1 MTIRTVRWFVIG
13 LGGALVAL
21 TIVAG
26 AGSRTQTLR
35 ELVVD
40 TLSERL
46 DSDVELQYFS
56 VDTFPTVR
64 IRGEG
69 LVLRHRG
76 RRDVPPL
83 IVVKK
88 FAIDGGLLGLLQR
101 PRRFRVVHLDD
112 LQISIPPRGVKD
124 RGSGQTPSSATTS
137 EDGRDTTAGTQA
149 SMLVDRLEAHGAS
162 LALIPKKA
170 GRAPRVFAVHALHIR
185 RLGFGEPMPFTATLT
200 NPLPEGLIETRGT
213 FGPWRKRDPGQ
224 TNLTGTYSFD
234 ADLST
239 VKGIAGALKSTGK
252 FGGQLERID
261 VEGETRTP
269 DFRVTTGSGPVPLA
283 TTFRAVVD
291 GTDGDTYLNAVF
303 ATFQQTSLFAKGA
316 IVGTPGVK
324 GRSIKLHVKIDK
336 GRIEDVLRLAV
347 KSDRPL
353 LKGSVAL
360 HTDFDLPPGQAD
372 VMDRLNLAGEFDVD
386 AGRFTNPE
394 VQAKVIELS
403 KRARG
408 GADDEREVDVASD
421 LRGKFRLDATVL
433 MLQDTTFRIPGAT
446 VQIGGRYGLRT
457 EQIEFD
463 GSVRMNATVS
473 QAAGGGAKSF
483 FLKIVDPL
491 FRKDGAGAVLPIKV
505 RGTRQQPKFGVDVGR
520 ALRPG
525 R

>member
-1 MTIRTVRWFVIG
+1 MTSRRARWFVIG

-83 IVVKK
+83 IAVKR
-88 FAIDGGLLGLLQR
+88 FEIDGGLLGLFLR
-101 PRRFRVVHLDD
+101 PRRFRVVHLDG
-112 LQISIPPRGVKD
+112 LQISIPPGGIKDSRPWRTAPVSGAVKAEGAD
-124 RGSGQTPSSATTS
+124 GDTP
-137 EDGRDTTAGTQA
+137 
-149 SMLVDRLEAHGAS
+149 SMLVDRLEAHDAS

-170 GRAPRVFAVHALHIR
+170 GRAPRVFAIHALHIR
-185 RLGFGEPMPFTATLT
+185 RLGFGEPMAFTATLT
-200 NPLPEGLIETRGT
+200 NPLPKGLIETRGT

-239 VKGIAGALKSTGK
+239 VKGIAGALESTGK

-283 TTFRAVVD
+283 TTFKAVVD

-316 IVGTPGVK
+316 IVDTPGVK
-324 GRSIKLHVKIDK
+324 GHSIKLHVKIDK

-394 VQAKVIELS
+394 VQAKVVELS

-408 GADDEREVDVASD
+408 KADDDRKVEVVSD
-421 LRGKFRLDATVL
+421 LRGKFRLDAAVL
-433 MLQDTTFRIPGAT
+433 ALQDTTFGIPGAT
-446 VQIGGRYGLRT
+446 VRIGGRYGLRT
-457 EQIEFD
+457 EQLEFD
-463 GSVRMNATVS
+463 GSARMQATVS
-473 QAAGGGAKSF
+473 QMAGGGAKSF

-505 RGTRQQPKFGVDVGR
+505 RGTRQQPKIGLDVGR

-525 R
+525 T

>member
-1 MTIRTVRWFVIG
+1 MTSRGARWFVIG

-69 LVLRHRG
+69 LVVRHRG

-83 IVVKK
+83 IAVKR
-88 FAIDGGLLGLLQR
+88 FQIDGGLLGLFLR
-101 PRRFRVVHLDD
+101 PRRFRVVHLDG
-112 LQISIPPRGVKD
+112 LQISIPPGGIKESRPWRTASPAPGPGK
-124 RGSGQTPSSATTS
+124 G
-137 EDGRDTTAGTQA
+137 EDAGRDTSS
-149 SMLVDRLEAHGAS
+149 SMLVDRLEAHDAS

-170 GRAPRVFAVHALHIR
+170 GRTPRLFAVHALHMQ
-185 RLGFGEPMPFTATLT
+185 RLGFGEPMAFTATLT
-200 NPLPEGLIETRGT
+200 NPLPKGLIETRGT
-213 FGPWRKRDPGQ
+213 FGPWRKHHPGQ

-239 VKGIAGALKSTGK
+239 VKGIAGALESTGK

-283 TTFRAVVD
+283 TTFKAVVD
-291 GTDGDTYLNAVF
+291 GTDGDTHLNAVF

-316 IVGTPGVK
+316 IVDTPGVK
-324 GRSIKLHVKIDK
+324 GQSIKLYVKIDK

-353 LKGSVAL
+353 FKGSVAL

-386 AGRFTNPE
+386 AGRFMDPE
-394 VQAKVIELS
+394 VQAKVIEIS

-408 GADDEREVDVASD
+408 KADDAREVEVVSD
-421 LRGKFRLDATVL
+421 LHGKFRLDAAVL
-433 MLQDTTFRIPGAT
+433 ALQDMTFAIPGAT
-446 VQIGGRYGLRT
+446 VKIGGRYGLRT
-457 EQIEFD
+457 EQLEFD
-463 GSVRMNATVS
+463 GSARMDATVS
-473 QAAGGGAKSF
+473 QMAGGGAKSF
-483 FLKIVDPL
+483 VLKIVDPL

-505 RGTRQQPKFGVDVGR
+505 RGTRQQPKFGLDIGR

-525 R
+525 K

>member
-1 MTIRTVRWFVIG
+1 MSRRARWLVIG
-13 LGGALVAL
+13 LAGGLVGL
-21 TIVAG
+21 SIVAG

-35 ELVVD
+35 ELVIE

-83 IVVKK
+83 IAVTR
-88 FAIDGGLLGLLQR
+88 FEINGGLLGLLQR
-101 PRRFRVVHLDD
+101 PRRFRVVHLDG
-112 LQISIPPRGVKD
+112 LQISIPPGGIKDSRPWRTPSPASGAVKAESD
-124 RGSGQTPSSATTS
+124 TPSS
-137 EDGRDTTAGTQA
+137 
-149 SMLVDRLEAHGAS
+149 MLIDRLEAHDAS
-162 LALIPKKA
+162 LALIPRKA
-170 GRAPRVFAVHALHIR
+170 GRSPRVFAVHALHIQ
-185 RLGFGEPMPFTATLT
+185 RLGFGEPMAFTATLT
-200 NPLPEGLIETRGT
+200 NPLPKGLIETRGT
-213 FGPWRKRDPGQ
+213 FGPWQKRDPGQ
-224 TNLTGTYSFD
+224 TNLIGAYTFD

-239 VKGIAGALKSTGK
+239 VKGIAGALESTGK

-269 DFRVTTGSGPVPLA
+269 DFRVTTGTGPVPLA
-283 TTFRAVVD
+283 TTFKAVVD

-303 ATFQQTSLFAKGA
+303 ATLQQTSLFAKGA
-316 IVGTPGVK
+316 IVDTPGVK
-324 GRSIKLHVKIDK
+324 GHSIKLHVKIDK

-353 LKGSVAL
+353 LKGRVAL

-386 AGRFTNPE
+386 AGRFTDPD
-394 VQAKVIELS
+394 VQAKLVELS

-408 GADDEREVDVASD
+408 KVDDGRDVEVVSD
-421 LRGKFRLDATVL
+421 LRGKFRLEAAVL
-433 MLQDTTFRIPGAT
+433 SLQDVTFAIPGAT
-446 VQIGGRYGLRT
+446 VRIGGRYGLRT
-457 EQIEFD
+457 EQLEFD
-463 GSVRMNATVS
+463 GSARMQATVS
-473 QAAGGGAKSF
+473 QMAGGGAKSF
-483 FLKIVDPL
+483 FLKIIDPV

-505 RGTRQQPKFGVDVGR
+505 RGTRQQPKFGLDVGR

-525 R
+525 K